1 MPCDRSLF
9 QQFSVVMR
17 AHSFDGTVCSF
28 NRFTAPSKSFCSDQI
43 DISYQTGLGGIICFQ
58 NLSRFDLLLLCLQ
71 YSYICAYKTSRFLYR
86 IFTIHH
92 KYGDNV

>member
-28 NRFTAPSKSFCSDQI
+28 NRFTAPSKSFCFDQT
-43 DISYQTGLGGIICFQ
+43 DISYQTGLGGISLFSELVQI
-58 NLSRFDLLLLCLQ
+58 
-71 YSYICAYKTSRFLYR
+71 
-86 IFTIHH
+86 
-92 KYGDNV
+92 